1 MFGAAVRSGVG
12 AVDGAASV
20 GTDTSTIVP
29 SFFRGV
35 EMKMQ
40 SWFSLALLFSR
51 FSCVP
56 DFFHARQTSFQN
68 CVYDSAKTTATIAH
82 VYGVGYCCFCLKI
95 SLLIAAMDLG
105 HIRLRRDYLFCKIN
119 KAVQENKSA
128 QQYYLQGTLPMSSL
142 SFYQYHESVCL
153 CWRIRRV

>member
-1 MFGAAVRSGVG
+1 MRSGVG

-20 GTDTSTIVP
+20 GTYTSILYFIFGVLNEVQFLIP
-29 SFFRGV
+29 FF
-35 EMKMQ
+35 
-40 SWFSLALLFSR
+40 LLFSR
-51 FSCVP
+51 FSCFP

-68 CVYDSAKTTATIAH
+68 FVYDLAKTTATIAH

-119 KAVQENKSA
+119 KAVQENKLA

-142 SFYQYHESVCL
+142 SFCQYHESVCSY
-153 CWRIRRV
+153 WRIRRG

>member
-1 MFGAAVRSGVG
+1 MWSGVG

-20 GTDTSTIVP
+20 GTYTSILYFIFGVLNEVQFLIP
-29 SFFRGV
+29 FF
-35 EMKMQ
+35 
-40 SWFSLALLFSR
+40 LLFSR
-51 FSCVP
+51 FSCFP

-95 SLLIAAMDLG
+95 SLVIAAMDSD
-105 HIRLRRDYLFCKIN
+105 HIRLHRDCLFYKTN
-119 KAVQENKSA
+119 RAVEESRTA
-128 QQYYLQGTLPMSSL
+128 QQCCLQGTLLMSIL
-142 SFYQYHESVCL
+142 NFYQYHESVCL